1 MMTGSVDFES
11 TRANSGGS
19 VGMQRLKL
27 QNSSGSERG
36 PMAVAQS
43 GESARRGASEAALAQ
58 MSLEELLYYVLVGDG
73 GIPNLRE
80 RV

>member
-1 MMTGSVDFES
+1 
-11 TRANSGGS
+11 
-19 VGMQRLKL
+19 
-27 QNSSGSERG
+27 
-36 PMAVAQS
+36 MAVAQS
-43 GESARRGASEAALAQ
+43 GESARRGASAAALAQ